1 MRLVRRGRTWAEK
14 PAAFADDSHY
24 IGLSDVVEDF
34 DEQFFSTS
42 GIDRIR
48 PLVAD
53 RVPRGIDCLELQ
65 WQPIVEPR

>member
-1 MRLVRRGRTWAEK
+1 MRLVRRGRAWAEK

-24 IGLSDVVEDF
+24 IDVSDVVEDF
-34 DEQFFSTS
+34 HEQFFSTG

-53 RVPRGIDCLELQ
+53 RVLRGIDCLGRQ
-65 WQPIVEPR
+65 RQPIVEPR